1 MEIEIEIGR
10 SVREMH
16 VRTDG
21 ALSLER
27 NRPCG
32 RIRLRRI
39 SS

>member
-21 ALSLER
+21 ALSGTG
-27 NRPCG
+27 PAGGFACG
-32 RIRLRRI
+32 ESVA